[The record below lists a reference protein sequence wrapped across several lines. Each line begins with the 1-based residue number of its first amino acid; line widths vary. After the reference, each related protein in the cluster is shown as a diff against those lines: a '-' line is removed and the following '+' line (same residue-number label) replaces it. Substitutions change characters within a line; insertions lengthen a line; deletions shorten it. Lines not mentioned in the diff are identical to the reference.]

1 MIQETLESQIQRL
14 KVAIGQV
21 RTRVPSGKLIGVS
34 GTLIRAELTLTQI
47 GELCEL
53 RSPDGGPSL
62 YGEVIALDGPIAFL
76 APYGSIEG
84 LSPRTEVISLGRGPS
99 VEVGEHILGQ
109 VLDGL
114 GEPVSR
120 FSETYQRIPGAVA
133 SVRALNMVPPA
144 PLKRQAINKPFAVG
158 IRSMDGFLT
167 CGEGQRLGIFG
178 NAGAGKSTLISQIV
192 ADADAD
198 ILVVG
203 LIGERGR
210 EVGDFIR
217 RTIRP
222 DRMDRT
228 VLVVSTSDRPPIE
241 RYQAALTATTI
252 AEYFADL
259 GKRVLLVMDSITRL
273 SRALRDIGLAAGEP
287 PTRRGFPP
295 SVFTILP
302 RLLER
307 AGPRRRGSI
316 TAFYTVLV
324 EGDAMADPIAE
335 ETRSLLDGHI
345 VLSQKLAESGHY
357 PAIDILESRSRVM
370 DHVVSKEHLAAATRL
385 RELVSRYR
393 EIELLL
399 QVGEYRSGSD
409 PVADEAVAKINDI
422 NAFLRQGADEVSKY
436 SDTVERLLD
445 LVA

>member
-1 MIQETLESQIQRL
+1 MVQETLEAQIQRL
-14 KVAIGQV
+14 KVAISQV

-62 YGEVIALDGPIAFL
+62 YGEVIALDGPTAFL

-99 VEVGEHILGQ
+99 VEVGDHILGQ
-109 VLDGL
+109 MLDGL

-120 FSETYQRIPGAVA
+120 FSETYQRIQGALT
-133 SVRALNMVPPA
+133 SVRALNAVPPE
-144 PLKRQAINKPFAVG
+144 PMKRQAIDKPFSVG
-158 IRSMDGFLT
+158 IRSMDGLLT
-167 CGEGQRLGIFG
+167 CGEGQRIGIFG
-178 NAGAGKSTLISQIV
+178 NAGAGKSMLISQIV

-273 SRALRDIGLAAGEP
+273 SRALRDIG
-287 PTRRGFPP
+287 TRCWGTPYKAGFPTLGFHHSTP
-295 SVFTILP
+295 PARARGAAQAWLDHSVLYCS
-302 RLLER
+302 
-307 AGPRRRGSI
+307 GRRRCHG
-316 TAFYTVLV
+316 
-324 EGDAMADPIAE
+324 
-335 ETRSLLDGHI
+335 
-345 VLSQKLAESGHY
+345 
-357 PAIDILESRSRVM
+357 
-370 DHVVSKEHLAAATRL
+370 
-385 RELVSRYR
+385 
-393 EIELLL
+393 
-399 QVGEYRSGSD
+399 
-409 PVADEAVAKINDI
+409 
-422 NAFLRQGADEVSKY
+422 
-436 SDTVERLLD
+436 
-445 LVA
+445 